1 VKHRERKRQ
10 NQRIGSNSTRKGTA
24 KNTKRKRGTGEK
36 TPENKEKNK
45 RTGAARRNQA
55 AEN

>member
-24 KNTKRKRGTGEK
+24 KNTKRKRGT
-36 TPENKEKNK
+36 KEERQRKK
-45 RTGAARRNQA
+45 RTNQLNNTNRNDIR
-55 AEN
+55 EDN